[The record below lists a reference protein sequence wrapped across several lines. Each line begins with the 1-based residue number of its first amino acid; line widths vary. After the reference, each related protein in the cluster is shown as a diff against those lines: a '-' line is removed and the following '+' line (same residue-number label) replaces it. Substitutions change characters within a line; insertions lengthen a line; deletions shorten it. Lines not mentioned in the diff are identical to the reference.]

1 MNNYRLELWDRE
13 HRERLAF
20 LDAVDQ
26 GSVQITEKLN
36 GQHTLTFRLA
46 QDDPI
51 AIYKYEQIDPAQ
63 VPDYQRFLQPRQIV
77 RLVDNRVTEWRSTDF
92 NSFGSNYIDFSAPTD
107 VSDLAVNDYIH
118 LATVSPT
125 NPYITKI
132 ESIDSANRKLYVSR
146 DPTRYIADQYTG
158 VVATRNKFDFFRI
171 NRIRQTRDDSG
182 VMFVNI
188 ECEHH
193 SYDMLDRPF
202 LKGARSDLSY
212 SQDQYGGS
220 VQAVTVSASTVVN
233 DVISNFDKLS
243 TSMPA
248 DAPWLSKTDTTSF
261 GVGTIDFTSE
271 REMTFNRD
279 TCLDALRKIRQ
290 AWEGD
295 LKFNLDGTVDLLYM
309 QGQFSNL
316 RVDYGK
322 NLNSVSKE
330 TDISSMFNVVYP
342 VGASSAWEDNYS
354 GIYGTAGSVTASLE
368 PTKDVLTLASGD
380 AKKFRYG
387 DILAVWD
394 GAQQITTTGATDST
408 ITGDLATAG
417 WVSGELVGTN
427 ILVTSGSGTGQ
438 MRQVVS
444 NSTNTITVD
453 RKFDITPSVSG
464 TFWTARHIHITDL
477 LAFGIKKATVTT
489 ATASTATQADHTLTV
504 NEYSSGQITI
514 IEGLGVGQRRMI
526 SSNSATVFTIAP
538 DWDTQPDTTSIIE
551 FKAPHTYGAIAT
563 NEQISVSPLPV
574 PPANNSYVVSL
585 DAEEPLRVGKSYEFR
600 SYVSEY
606 KVPTVSTAL
615 TTISMPVVNNVSE
628 AKKFLDNKVHSV
640 AVYETILS
648 SLGIPLRKSLETTI
662 TSIDYQTGAPYA
674 GYLICPYK
682 PLTSVPSG
690 YGTTA
695 SSPSE
700 YSRVEALSL
709 YDSTSVRSWGAIA
722 KTYAQF
728 DQHSALM
735 LGEDAKRTLG
745 LNSFPKARFTFR
757 IGDLYE
763 FDYLQF
769 SQDEVKVGDMFQ
781 FSDTTGNWGLT
792 GEGQIRPPTIGYTQQ
807 LAYQT
812 ITTDP
817 SSTYSV
823 FTFHAVADR
832 FLPGQWH
839 GYSAYVVPLDYS
851 GTDLLPIVTNTET
864 LLITQAVDS
873 SLGTGV
879 GFLSI
884 DFGFRINSKTWNPF
898 QPNDLQVEITHGTP
912 VNFYD
917 DINSIIKKQKV
928 GGGVQPETALARTQ
942 QATCSFWDF
951 NKRQCGRTQYPNWFC
966 QSEQSNRDGKMT
978 AELHP
983 ITKAHCTA
991 HRPLDQKLLATD
1003 EKVESLHYYHVSNE
1017 TFDNTNRF
1025 TVNTDFIVFKDS
1037 CTIVLDGI
1045 TQYGIPA
1052 NIPSP
1057 EAIDYRIQT
1066 YDNGEVVPTNLNTL
1080 TGCYIQYRNP
1090 PGEVDCSIWLTA
1102 TIRGSGAGVFNYV
1115 G

>member
-36 GQHTLTFRLA
+36 GQHTLAFRLA
-46 QDDPI
+46 QDDPV
-51 AIYKYEQIDPAQ
+51 AIYEEGER
-63 VPDYQRFLQPRQIV
+63 VLQPRQIV
-77 RLVDNRVTEWRSTDF
+77 RLVDNRVDEWRSTDF

-146 DPTRYIADQYTG
+146 DPTRYIASQYTG
-158 VVATRNKFDFFRI
+158 VIATRNKFDFFRI

-279 TCLDALRKIRQ
+279 SCLDALRKIRQ

-295 LKFNLDGTVDLLYM
+295 LRYNLDGTVDLLYM
-309 QGQFSNL
+309 NGQFSNL
-316 RVDYGK
+316 QVDYGK

-417 WVSGELVGTN
+417 WVAGELVGTN

-438 MRQVVS
+438 MRQVVD
-444 NSTNTITVD
+444 NSTTTITVD
-453 RKFDITPSVSG
+453 RKFDITPSISG
-464 TFWTARHIHITDL
+464 TFWTAKHIHITDL

-489 ATASTATQADHTLTV
+489 ATASTVTQADHTLTV
-504 NEYSSGQITI
+504 NEYSDGQITI

-551 FKAPHTYGAIAT
+551 FKAPHTYGSVAT

-574 PPANNSYVVSL
+574 APANNSYVVSL
-585 DAEEPLRVGKSYEFR
+585 DAEEPLRIGKSYDYR
-600 SYVSEY
+600 SHVSEY

-640 AVYETILS
+640 TVYETILS

-662 TSIDYQTGAPYA
+662 TSVSYQTGAPYA

-682 PLTSVPSG
+682 PLTATPSA

-709 YDSTSVRSWGAIA
+709 YDSTSVTSWGAIA

-735 LGEDAKRTLG
+735 LGQDAQRTLG
-745 LNSFPKARFTFR
+745 LNTFPKARFTFR

-769 SQDEVKVGDMFQ
+769 SQDEVKVGDLFQ
-781 FSDTTGNWGLT
+781 FSDTTGNIGLT
-792 GEGQIRPPTIGYTQQ
+792 GTGQIRPPSLGYTQQ
-807 LAYQT
+807 MLYDS
-812 ITTDP
+812 ITTDA

-823 FTFHAVADR
+823 VAVNSTYTSNWLA
-832 FLPGQWH
+832 GQFH
-839 GYSAYVVPLDYS
+839 GYMAYLVSLAGAVDFAAV
-851 GTDLLPIVTNTET
+851 VTNTET
-864 LLITQAVDS
+864 LLITQKIDS
-873 SLGTGV
+873 SLGAGAGLASV
-879 GFLSI
+879 
-884 DFGFRINSKTWNPF
+884 DFGMRINSKTWNPF
-898 QPNDLQVEITHGTP
+898 QPDALQVEITHGTP
-912 VNFYD
+912 INFYD
-917 DINSIIKKQKV
+917 DINDIMKKQKV
-928 GGGVQPETALARTQ
+928 GSGVQPETALARPQ

-951 NKRQCGRTQYPNWFC
+951 SKRQCGRTQYPNWFC
-966 QSEQSNRDGKMT
+966 NSEESNRDGKMT

-991 HRPLDQKLLATD
+991 HRPLDQKMLATD
-1003 EKVESLHYYHVSNE
+1003 EYIAQLEVFGVGNE
-1017 TFDNTNRF
+1017 TFDSTNRW
-1025 TVNTDFIVFKDS
+1025 TVNTDFIVFKDQ
-1037 CTIVLDGI
+1037 CTLTLDGV
-1045 TQYGIPA
+1045 TKYGGLDQNDPVRPDA
-1052 NIPSP
+1052 
-1057 EAIDYRIQT
+1057 ADYQIQT
-1066 YDNGEVVPTNLNTL
+1066 YDNGEVVPTDLNTK

-1090 PGEVDCSIWLTA
+1090 PGYVDCNIYLTA
-1102 TIRGSGAGVFNYV
+1102 SIRGSGKADFSYV

>member
-36 GQHTLTFRLA
+36 GQHTLAFRLA
-46 QDDPI
+46 QDDPV
-51 AIYKYEQIDPAQ
+51 AIYEEGER
-63 VPDYQRFLQPRQIV
+63 VLQPRQIV
-77 RLVDNRVTEWRSTDF
+77 RLVDNRVDEWRSTDF

-146 DPTRYIADQYTG
+146 DPTRYIASQYTG
-158 VVATRNKFDFFRI
+158 VIATRNKFDFFRI

-279 TCLDALRKIRQ
+279 SCLDALRKIRQ

-295 LKFNLDGTVDLLYM
+295 LRYNLDGTVDLLYM
-309 QGQFSNL
+309 NGQFSNL
-316 RVDYGK
+316 QVDYGK

-354 GIYGTAGSVTASLE
+354 GIYGTAGSVTTSLE

-417 WVSGELVGTN
+417 WVAGELVGTN

-438 MRQVVS
+438 MRQVVD
-444 NSTNTITVD
+444 NSTTTITVD
-453 RKFDITPSVSG
+453 RKFDITPSISG
-464 TFWTARHIHITDL
+464 TFWTAKHIHITDL

-489 ATASTATQADHTLTV
+489 ATASTVTQADHTLTV
-504 NEYSSGQITI
+504 NEYSDGQITI

-551 FKAPHTYGAIAT
+551 FKAPHTYGSVAT

-574 PPANNSYVVSL
+574 APANNSYVVSL
-585 DAEEPLRVGKSYEFR
+585 DAEEPLRIGKSYDYR
-600 SYVSEY
+600 SHVSEY

-640 AVYETILS
+640 TVYETILS

-662 TSIDYQTGAPYA
+662 TSVSYQTGAPYA

-682 PLTSVPSG
+682 PLTATPSA

-709 YDSTSVRSWGAIA
+709 YDSTSVTSWGAIA

-735 LGEDAKRTLG
+735 LGQDAQRTLG
-745 LNSFPKARFTFR
+745 LNTFPKARFTFR

-769 SQDEVKVGDMFQ
+769 SQDEVKVGDLFQ
-781 FSDTTGNWGLT
+781 FSDTTGNIGLT
-792 GEGQIRPPTIGYTQQ
+792 GTGQIRPPSLGYTQQ
-807 LAYQT
+807 MLYDS
-812 ITTDP
+812 ITTDA

-823 FTFHAVADR
+823 VAVNSTYTSNWLA
-832 FLPGQWH
+832 GQFH
-839 GYSAYVVPLDYS
+839 GYMAYLVSLAGAVDFAAV
-851 GTDLLPIVTNTET
+851 VTNTET
-864 LLITQAVDS
+864 LLITQKIDS
-873 SLGTGV
+873 SLGAGAGLASV
-879 GFLSI
+879 
-884 DFGFRINSKTWNPF
+884 DFGMRINSKTWNPF
-898 QPNDLQVEITHGTP
+898 QPDALQVEITHGTP
-912 VNFYD
+912 INFYD
-917 DINSIIKKQKV
+917 DINAIMKKQKV
-928 GGGVQPETALARTQ
+928 GSGVQPETALARTQ

-951 NKRQCGRTQYPNWFC
+951 SKRQCGRTQYPNWFC
-966 QSEQSNRDGKMT
+966 NSEESNRDGKMT

-991 HRPLDQKLLATD
+991 HRPLDQKMLATD
-1003 EKVESLHYYHVSNE
+1003 EYIAQLEVFGVGNE
-1017 TFDNTNRF
+1017 TFDSTNRW
-1025 TVNTDFIVFKDS
+1025 TVNTDFIVFKDQ
-1037 CTIVLDGI
+1037 CTLTLDGV
-1045 TQYGIPA
+1045 TKYGGLDQNDPVRPDA
-1052 NIPSP
+1052 
-1057 EAIDYRIQT
+1057 ADYQIQT
-1066 YDNGEVVPTNLNTL
+1066 YDNGEVVPTDLNTK

-1090 PGEVDCSIWLTA
+1090 PGYVDCNIYLTA
-1102 TIRGSGAGVFNYV
+1102 SIRGSGKADFSYV

>member
-36 GQHTLTFRLA
+36 GQHTLSFRLA
-46 QDDPI
+46 QDDPV
-51 AIYKYEQIDPAQ
+51 AL
-63 VPDYQRFLQPRQIV
+63 YQYQDEDLPRNQRVLQPRQLV
-77 RLVDNRVTEWRSTDF
+77 RVVDNRVTEWRSTDF

-107 VSDLAVNDYIH
+107 VSDLAVGDYIH
-118 LATVSPT
+118 LATASPT
-125 NPYITKI
+125 TPYITKI
-132 ESIDSANRKLYVSR
+132 VSVDSANRKLYVSR
-146 DPTRYIADQYTG
+146 DPTRYIASQYTG
-158 VVATRNKFDFFRI
+158 VIATRNKFDFFRI
-171 NRIRQTRDDSG
+171 NRIRQTRDSAG
-182 VMFVNI
+182 VIFVNVD
-188 ECEHH
+188 CEHH

-220 VQAVTVSASTVVN
+220 VQAVTVTASTVIN

-243 TSMPA
+243 TTMPA

-261 GVGTIDFTSE
+261 GVGIIDFTSE
-271 REMTFNRD
+271 RELTFNRD

-290 AWEGD
+290 EWEGD
-295 LKFNLDGTVDLLYM
+295 LKFNLDGTVDLLYFS
-309 QGQFSNL
+309 GKFSNL
-316 RVDYGK
+316 HVDYGK
-322 NLNSVSKE
+322 NLNSVTKE

-342 VGASSAWEDNYS
+342 VGATSAWEDNYS
-354 GIYGTAGSVTASLE
+354 GIYGTAGSATASLE
-368 PTKDVLTLASGD
+368 PTKDILTLQSGD
-380 AKKFRYG
+380 AKKFHYG

-394 GAQQITTTGATDST
+394 GAQQVTTTGATNKT
-408 ITGDLATAG
+408 ITGDLASAG
-417 WVSGELVGTN
+417 WVAGELVGTN

-438 MRQVVS
+438 MRQVVD
-444 NSTNTITVD
+444 NSTTTITVD
-453 RKFDITPSVSG
+453 RKFDVTPSVSG

-489 ATASTATQADHTLTV
+489 ATASTVTQADHTLVT
-504 NEYSSGQITI
+504 NEYADGQITI
-514 IEGLGVGQRRMI
+514 IEGLGVGQRRTI
-526 SSNSATVFTIAP
+526 TANLTTYFHIAP

-551 FKAPHTYGAIAT
+551 FKAPHTYGTVAT
-563 NEQISVSPLPV
+563 NEQISVSPLPIA
-574 PPANNSYVVSL
+574 PANNSYVVSL
-585 DAEEPLRVGKSYEFR
+585 DAEEPLTKGKSYEFR

-615 TTISMPVVNNVSE
+615 TTISMPVVNNVSD

-640 AVYETILS
+640 EVYETVLS

-662 TSIDYQTGAPYA
+662 TSIDYQTGSPYA

-682 PLTSVPSG
+682 PLTSLPSG

-695 SSPSE
+695 NSVTE
-700 YSRVEALSL
+700 YARVEALSL
-709 YDSTSVRSWGAIA
+709 YDSTSTTSWGAIA

-735 LGEDAKRTLG
+735 LGQDSKRTLG
-745 LNSFPKARFTFR
+745 FNTFPKARFTFR

-769 SQDEVKVGDMFQ
+769 SQDEVIVGDMFS
-781 FSDTTGNWGLT
+781 FSDTTGNVGLSGT
-792 GEGQIRPPTIGYTQQ
+792 GQIQPPVIGYTQQ
-807 LAYQT
+807 MAYQT
-812 ITTDP
+812 LTTDP

-823 FTFHAVADR
+823 FTFHPDTDH

-839 GYSAYVVPLDYS
+839 GYSVYVVDLVLPF
-851 GTDLLPIVTNTET
+851 TDLSPVVTNTET
-864 LLITQAVDS
+864 LLITQQIDS
-873 SLGTGV
+873 SLSTGYGIV
-879 GFLSI
+879 SI
-884 DFGFRINSKTWNPF
+884 DFGFRISSKTWNPF
-898 QPNDLQVEITHGTP
+898 QPQDLQVEITHDDP

-917 DINSIIKKQKV
+917 DINSIMKKQKV
-928 GGGVQPETALARTQ
+928 GSGVQPETALARTQ

-951 NKRQCGRTQYPNWFC
+951 NKRQCGRTRYPNWFC
-966 QSEQSNRDGKMT
+966 QSDSSNRDGKMT

-1003 EKVESLHYYHVSNE
+1003 EKVESFADVISQNE
-1017 TFDNTNRF
+1017 TFDDTNRL

-1045 TQYGIPA
+1045 VQYGIPA

-1057 EAIDYRIQT
+1057 EAIEYRIQT

-1090 PGEVDCSIWLTA
+1090 PGEVDCNIWLTA

>member
-36 GQHTLTFRLA
+36 GQHTLAFRLA
-46 QDDPI
+46 QDDPV
-51 AIYKYEQIDPAQ
+51 AIYEEGER
-63 VPDYQRFLQPRQIV
+63 VLQPRQIV
-77 RLVDNRVTEWRSTDF
+77 RLVDNRVDEWRSTDF

-146 DPTRYIADQYTG
+146 DPTRYIASQYTG
-158 VVATRNKFDFFRI
+158 VIATRNKFDFFRI

-279 TCLDALRKIRQ
+279 SCLDALRKIRQ

-295 LKFNLDGTVDLLYM
+295 LRYNLDGTVDLLYM
-309 QGQFSNL
+309 NGQFSNL
-316 RVDYGK
+316 QVDYGK

-417 WVSGELVGTN
+417 WVAGELVGTN

-438 MRQVVS
+438 MRQVVD
-444 NSTNTITVD
+444 NSTTTITVD
-453 RKFDITPSVSG
+453 RKFDITPSISG
-464 TFWTARHIHITDL
+464 TFWTAKHIHITDL

-489 ATASTATQADHTLTV
+489 ATASTVTQADHTLTV
-504 NEYSSGQITI
+504 NEYSDGQITI

-551 FKAPHTYGAIAT
+551 FKAPHTYGSVAT

-574 PPANNSYVVSL
+574 APANNSYVVSL
-585 DAEEPLRVGKSYEFR
+585 DAEEPLRIGKSYDYR
-600 SYVSEY
+600 SHVSEY

-640 AVYETILS
+640 TVYETILS

-662 TSIDYQTGAPYA
+662 TSVSYQTGAPYA

-682 PLTSVPSG
+682 PLTATPSA

-709 YDSTSVRSWGAIA
+709 YDSTSVTSWGAIA

-735 LGEDAKRTLG
+735 LGQDAQRTLG
-745 LNSFPKARFTFR
+745 LNTFPKARFTFR

-769 SQDEVKVGDMFQ
+769 SQDEVKVGDLFQ
-781 FSDTTGNWGLT
+781 FSDTTGNIGLT
-792 GEGQIRPPTIGYTQQ
+792 GTGQIRPPSLGYTQQ
-807 LAYQT
+807 MLYDS
-812 ITTDP
+812 ITTDA

-823 FTFHAVADR
+823 VAVNSTYTSNWLA
-832 FLPGQWH
+832 GQFH
-839 GYSAYVVPLDYS
+839 GYMAYLVSLAGAVDFAAV
-851 GTDLLPIVTNTET
+851 VTNTET
-864 LLITQAVDS
+864 LLITQKIDS
-873 SLGTGV
+873 SLGAGAGLASV
-879 GFLSI
+879 
-884 DFGFRINSKTWNPF
+884 DFGMRINSKTWNPF
-898 QPNDLQVEITHGTP
+898 QPDALQVEITHGTP
-912 VNFYD
+912 INFYD
-917 DINSIIKKQKV
+917 DINAIMKKQKV
-928 GGGVQPETALARTQ
+928 GSGVQPETALARPQ

-951 NKRQCGRTQYPNWFC
+951 SKRQCGRTQYPNWFC
-966 QSEQSNRDGKMT
+966 NSEESNRDGKMT

-991 HRPLDQKLLATD
+991 HRPLDQKMLATD
-1003 EKVESLHYYHVSNE
+1003 EYIAQLEVFGVGNE
-1017 TFDNTNRF
+1017 TFDSTNRW
-1025 TVNTDFIVFKDS
+1025 TVNTDFIVFKDQ
-1037 CTIVLDGI
+1037 CTLTLDGV
-1045 TQYGIPA
+1045 TKYGGLDQNDPVRPDA
-1052 NIPSP
+1052 
-1057 EAIDYRIQT
+1057 ADYQIQT
-1066 YDNGEVVPTNLNTL
+1066 YDNGEVVPTDLNTK

-1090 PGEVDCSIWLTA
+1090 PGYVDCNIYLTA
-1102 TIRGSGAGVFNYV
+1102 SIRGSGKADFSYV

>member
-36 GQHTLTFRLA
+36 GQHTLAFRLA
-46 QDDPI
+46 QDDPV
-51 AIYKYEQIDPAQ
+51 AIYEEGER
-63 VPDYQRFLQPRQIV
+63 VLQPRQIV
-77 RLVDNRVTEWRSTDF
+77 RLVDNRVDEWRSTDF

-146 DPTRYIADQYTG
+146 DPTRYIASQYTG
-158 VVATRNKFDFFRI
+158 VIATRNKFDFFRI

-279 TCLDALRKIRQ
+279 SCLDALRKIRQ

-295 LKFNLDGTVDLLYM
+295 LRYNLDGTVDLLYM
-309 QGQFSNL
+309 NGQFSNL
-316 RVDYGK
+316 QVDYGK

-417 WVSGELVGTN
+417 WVAGELVGTN

-438 MRQVVS
+438 MRQVVD
-444 NSTNTITVD
+444 NSTTTITVD
-453 RKFDITPSVSG
+453 RKFDITPSISG
-464 TFWTARHIHITDL
+464 TFWTAKHIHITDL

-489 ATASTATQADHTLTV
+489 ATASTVTQADHTLTV
-504 NEYSSGQITI
+504 NEYSDGQITI

-551 FKAPHTYGAIAT
+551 FKAPHTYGSVAT

-574 PPANNSYVVSL
+574 APANNSYVVSL
-585 DAEEPLRVGKSYEFR
+585 DAEEPLRIGKSYDYR
-600 SYVSEY
+600 SHVSEY

-640 AVYETILS
+640 TVYETILS

-662 TSIDYQTGAPYA
+662 TSVSYQTGAPYA

-682 PLTSVPSG
+682 PLTATPSA

-709 YDSTSVRSWGAIA
+709 YDSTSVTSWGAIA

-735 LGEDAKRTLG
+735 LGQDAQRTLG
-745 LNSFPKARFTFR
+745 LNTFPKARFTFR

-769 SQDEVKVGDMFQ
+769 SQDEVKVGDLFQ
-781 FSDTTGNWGLT
+781 FSDTTGNIGLT
-792 GEGQIRPPTIGYTQQ
+792 GTGQIRPPSLGYTQQ
-807 LAYQT
+807 MLYDS
-812 ITTDP
+812 ITTDA

-823 FTFHAVADR
+823 VAVNSTYTSNWLA
-832 FLPGQWH
+832 GQFH
-839 GYSAYVVPLDYS
+839 GYMAYLVSLAGAVDFAAV
-851 GTDLLPIVTNTET
+851 VTNTET
-864 LLITQAVDS
+864 LLITQKIDS
-873 SLGTGV
+873 SLGAGAGLASV
-879 GFLSI
+879 
-884 DFGFRINSKTWNPF
+884 DFGMRINSKTWNPF
-898 QPNDLQVEITHGTP
+898 QPDALQVEITHGTP
-912 VNFYD
+912 INFYD
-917 DINSIIKKQKV
+917 DINAIMKKQKV
-928 GGGVQPETALARTQ
+928 GSGVQPETALARTQ

-951 NKRQCGRTQYPNWFC
+951 SKRQCGRTQYPNWFC
-966 QSEQSNRDGKMT
+966 NSEESNRDGKMT

-991 HRPLDQKLLATD
+991 HRPLDQKMLATD
-1003 EKVESLHYYHVSNE
+1003 EYIAQLEVFGVGNE
-1017 TFDNTNRF
+1017 TFDSTNRW
-1025 TVNTDFIVFKDS
+1025 TVNTDFIVFKDQ
-1037 CTIVLDGI
+1037 CTLTLDGV
-1045 TQYGIPA
+1045 TKYGGLDQNDPVRPDA
-1052 NIPSP
+1052 
-1057 EAIDYRIQT
+1057 ADYQIQT
-1066 YDNGEVVPTNLNTL
+1066 YDNGEVVPTDLNTK

-1090 PGEVDCSIWLTA
+1090 PGYVDCNIYLTA
-1102 TIRGSGAGVFNYV
+1102 SIRGSGKADFSYV